1 MILSR
6 TLAKRRIAAGVR
18 PTRGAAWLPVLFDS
32 VCLIVAFLVL
42 FRPFQLLTDTF
53 NFPVWATITALLAT
67 GFIPV
72 QAVLIFSSLWASK
85 SRYVDDDKTPY

>member
-18 PTRGAAWLPVLFDS
+18 PTRGAAWLPVVFDA
-32 VCLIVAFLVL
+32 VCLIFVFLVL
-42 FRPFQLLTDTF
+42 FRPFQFLTDTF
-53 NFPVWATITALLAT
+53 SFPIWVTIIPLLAI

-72 QAVLIFSSLWASK
+72 QAVLIFSSLWAAK
-85 SRYVDDDKTPY
+85 SRYIDNDETPY

>member
-18 PTRGAAWLPVLFDS
+18 PSRGAAWGPVMFDGACLAGLFILLWS
-32 VCLIVAFLVL
+32 
-42 FRPFQLLTDTF
+42 PFQALATGL
-53 NFPVWATITALLAT
+53 NLPLWAKIAALLAV

-72 QAVLIFSSLWASK
+72 QAVLIISSLWATK
-85 SRYVDDDKTPY
+85 SRWTETEPIE

>member
-18 PTRGAAWLPVLFDS
+18 PTRGAAWLPVVFDAT
-32 VCLIVAFLVL
+32 CLIVAFLLL
-42 FRPFQLLTDTF
+42 FRPFQFLTDTF
-53 NFPVWATITALLAT
+53 NFPVWVTVIALLAI

-72 QAVLIFSSLWASK
+72 QAVLIFSSLWAAK
-85 SRYVDDDKTPY
+85 SRYADGDETTH

>member
-18 PTRGAAWLPVLFDS
+18 PTWSAAWLPVVFDA
-32 VCLIVAFLVL
+32 VCLIFVFLVL
-42 FRPFQLLTDTF
+42 FRPFQFLTDTF
-53 NFPVWATITALLAT
+53 SFPIWVTIITLLAI

-72 QAVLIFSSLWASK
+72 QAVLIFSSLWAAK
-85 SRYVDDDKTPY
+85 SRYIDNDETPY

>member
-18 PTRGAAWLPVLFDS
+18 PGWGAAWGPVVFDAAA
-32 VCLIVAFLVL
+32 LIFVIALL
-42 FRPFQLLTDTF
+42 YRPFQALTGML
-53 NFPVWATITALLAT
+53 NFPVWATVVALLAL
-67 GFIPV
+67 GFIPI

-85 SRYVDDDKTPY
+85 SRWTETDPSE